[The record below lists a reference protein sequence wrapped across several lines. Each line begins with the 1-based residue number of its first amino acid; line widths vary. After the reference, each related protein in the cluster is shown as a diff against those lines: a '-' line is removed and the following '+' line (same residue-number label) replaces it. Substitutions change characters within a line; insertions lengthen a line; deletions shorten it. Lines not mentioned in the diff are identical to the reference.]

1 VFCAAWFLI
10 PNDNAKRLRYF
21 CSMRLSGRKASSH
34 APRWTPRQRGVLL
47 SLIGINLAVF
57 VTQQIL
63 QAYQPAAVIE
73 YLGLS
78 YRGIDQAYAWQFF
91 SAMFLHAGVFSFVGG
106 MIVLYFIGRDV
117 ESIFGQ
123 KHFLYLYLAGLV
135 GGELGHLFLMPSRT
149 VLLAAPGGVAA
160 VVVAFATVL
169 PELELT
175 QSLFFIPSAKLK
187 AKYLGFALFA
197 VGLVLVVLD
206 RQGVVSHSAFLG
218 GSAAGWLYAHLLGFG
233 RPSFV
238 QRMLRRRRI
247 VGERRRQ
254 MSLDEFIAEEIDP
267 VLEKISRS
275 GFGSLTRR
283 ERRAL
288 AEAREKMTEPP
299 Q

>member
-1 VFCAAWFLI
+1 
-10 PNDNAKRLRYF
+10 
-21 CSMRLSGRKASSH
+21 
-34 APRWTPRQRGVLL
+34 
-47 SLIGINLAVF
+47 
-57 VTQQIL
+57 
-63 QAYQPAAVIE
+63 
-73 YLGLS
+73 
-78 YRGIDQAYAWQFF
+78 
-91 SAMFLHAGVFSFVGG
+91 
-106 MIVLYFIGRDV
+106 V

-187 AKYLGFALFA
+187 VKYLGFALFA

-218 GSAAGWLYAHLLGFG
+218 GCAAGWLYAHLLGFG

>member
-1 VFCAAWFLI
+1 
-10 PNDNAKRLRYF
+10 
-21 CSMRLSGRKASSH
+21 MRLSGRKASSH
-34 APRWTPRQRGVLL
+34 APRWTPRQRVVLL
-47 SLIGINLAVF
+47 SLIGVNFAVF
-57 VTQQIL
+57 VAQQFL
-63 QAYQPAAVIE
+63 LAYQPAAVTE

-78 YRGIDQAYAWQFF
+78 YRGIDRAYAWQFF
-91 SAMFLHAGVFSFVGG
+91 SAMFLHAGVFSFAGS

-117 ESIFGQ
+117 ESIVGQ
-123 KHFLYLYLAGLV
+123 KHFLYLYLAGLL
-135 GGELGHLFLMPSRT
+135 GGEVGHLFLMPATT
-149 VLLAAPGGVAA
+149 VLLGAPGGVVA
-160 VVVAFATVL
+160 VVVAFATIL

-175 QSLFFIPSAKLK
+175 QSLFFIPAAKVK
-187 AKYLGFALFA
+187 AKYLSSALFA
-197 VGLVLVVLD
+197 IGLLLVVFD
-206 RQGVVSHSAFLG
+206 REGVVSHSAFLG
-218 GSAAGWLYAHLLGFG
+218 GGAVGWLYAHLLGFG

-238 QRMLRRRRI
+238 QRVVRRRRI
-247 VGERRRQ
+247 EGERRRQ

>member
-1 VFCAAWFLI
+1 
-10 PNDNAKRLRYF
+10 
-21 CSMRLSGRKASSH
+21 MRLSGRKASSH
-34 APRWTPRQRGVLL
+34 ATRWTPRQRVALL
-47 SLIGINLAVF
+47 SLIGVNFAVF
-57 VTQQIL
+57 VAQQTL
-63 QAYQPAAVIE
+63 QVYQPAAVIE

-78 YRGIDQAYAWQFF
+78 YRGIDHAYAWQFF
-91 SAMFLHAGVFSFVGG
+91 SAMFLHAGAFSFAGS

-123 KHFLYLYLAGLV
+123 KHFFYLYLTGLV
-135 GGELGHLFLMPSRT
+135 GGELGHLFLMPAAT

-160 VVVAFATVL
+160 VVVAFATIL
-169 PELELT
+169 PDLELT
-175 QSLFFIPSAKLK
+175 QSLFFIPAAKLK
-187 AKYLGFALFA
+187 AKYLGFAIFA
-197 VGLVLVVLD
+197 IGLVLAVFD

-218 GSAAGWLYAHLLGFG
+218 GGAAGWLYAHLLGFG

-238 QRMLRRRRI
+238 QRVLRRRR
-247 VGERRRQ
+247 VEGERRRQ

-267 VLEKISRS
+267 VLEKISRN

-288 AEAREKMTEPP
+288 AEVREKMTEPP

>member
-1 VFCAAWFLI
+1 
-10 PNDNAKRLRYF
+10 
-21 CSMRLSGRKASSH
+21 MRLSGRKASSH
-34 APRWTPRQRGVLL
+34 APRWTPRQRVVLL
-47 SLIGINLAVF
+47 SLIGVNFAVF
-57 VTQQIL
+57 VAQQIL

-78 YRGIDQAYAWQFF
+78 YRGIDRAYAWQFF
-91 SAMFLHAGVFSFVGG
+91 SAMFLHAGVFSFAGS

-117 ESIFGQ
+117 ESIVGQ
-123 KHFLYLYLAGLV
+123 KHFLSLYLAGLV
-135 GGELGHLFLMPSRT
+135 GGEVGHLFLMPATT

-160 VVVAFATVL
+160 VVVAFATIL

-175 QSLFFIPSAKLK
+175 QSLFFIPAAKLK
-187 AKYLGFALFA
+187 AKYLGSALFA
-197 VGLVLVVLD
+197 IGLLLVVFD
-206 RQGVVSHSAFLG
+206 REDVVSHSAFLG
-218 GSAAGWLYAHLLGFG
+218 GGAVGWLYAHLLGFG

-238 QRMLRRRRI
+238 QRVVRRRRI
-247 VGERRRQ
+247 EGERRRQ